1 MLKLTDKGFKITV
14 INILKDL
21 EEKMQYM
28 NEEMEDLNREMHVFP
43 RGSGANYHK
52 LGGLKQEKMILSQ
65 FWRPEG

>member
-1 MLKLTDKGFKITV
+1 MLKLTDKDFKITV

-28 NEEMEDLNREMHVFP
+28 NEEMEDLNREMHVSP
-43 RGSGANYHK
+43 RGSGTNYHK
-52 LGGLKQEKMILSQ
+52 LGGLKREKMILSQ